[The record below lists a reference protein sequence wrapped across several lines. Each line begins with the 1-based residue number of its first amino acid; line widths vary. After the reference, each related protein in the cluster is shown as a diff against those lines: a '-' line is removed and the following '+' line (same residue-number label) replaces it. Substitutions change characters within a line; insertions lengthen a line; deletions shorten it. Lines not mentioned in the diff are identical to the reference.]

1 MEPVQN
7 QWEDMAGS
15 QRVLFVNDEKT
26 DERDFQEWAACIP
39 MW

>member
-7 QWEDMAGS
+7 QLEDMAGS
-15 QRVLFVNDEKT
+15 QWVFSVKDEKT
-26 DERDFQEWAACIP
+26 DERDFQDWEACIP